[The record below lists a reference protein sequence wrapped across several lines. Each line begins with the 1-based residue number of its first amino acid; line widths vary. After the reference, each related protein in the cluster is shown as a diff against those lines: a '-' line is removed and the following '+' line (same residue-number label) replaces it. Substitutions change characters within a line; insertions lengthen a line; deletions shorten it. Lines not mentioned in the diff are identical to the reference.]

1 MIDYEGYPYLSFIDE
16 NIQKELNNRSA
27 QDNRIRNINAWVKVT
42 SGVQQTKATTSRSEI
57 AYTDGRLYT
66 LQSILTTQSSSIGY
80 DFNSIYDEVDNRP
93 APGIIS
99 IDIKYTGDV
108 GGVRVAQ
115 IKWQVNSLDQ
125 FQKYAPY
132 FLNPGR
138 TMLVEFGW
146 TNQLSSIYELSRAEY
161 DAMKAD
167 KSLEAWEYLNERSLK
182 SNGMYDAMLGM
193 VTNYDFNLRE
203 DGGYDIMSEV
213 TSQGNLMYG
222 LNLVHQANVSGQGEN
237 KDVYQTTIKNFVRD
251 ELNDVVAAWPKTSNT
266 LVNLLPG
273 KKVADD
279 VDVYIDSE
287 AEIPNNK
294 FITWG
299 FIEDI
304 IVNPWIGIRFGKQTN
319 GTNGKPMFQLK
330 STDTTNPTSD
340 TAYTTYAPVENQSN
354 YRSVKISNHPRLRT
368 TNLNVCF
375 INNTISSK
383 GHNFLNFS
391 EPADGASSDTES
403 NTGYLRNIYVNLA
416 YVYESFDLADTLS
429 DALLRILNEISSTC
443 IQFWDFN
450 LKLSEKD
457 QTLRVIDKN
466 YSDKFLKQLI
476 DSSKNTEDNIVKKI
490 YLFRVY
496 GGNGFIKT
504 INFSSKLSTDVAMT
518 SMYANNK
525 EETDNYII
533 NSDSDAFRS
542 IWGAGTYSDYFYET
556 LYYKTKNRDDYL
568 NPGSKG
574 TDKDN
579 KVNVLSLHDNDDN
592 KAFIESKQFLP
603 TKEKNIDEINL
614 MKDKVYGKS
623 ETEDQKSNLIIP
635 ADFEMTMEGIA
646 GLRIGDLFWIDA
658 VPDMYLENAVFQ
670 IVGIS
675 QAVQNNYWSTTIRAM
690 LKVTNTGV
698 SAKQIKSDK
707 TRSGITTPKIK
718 QTIQSLNVDGRDTS
732 IVTAIDKAETLAL
745 LKEIWQNKSIEGFKV
760 SDKVLSDAAII
771 INAES
776 SFKATNFNTTPPDY
790 SLGLF
795 QINLIKPGL
804 YAERVQ
810 WSDLGVIKDKAS
822 VHPTT
827 GKSLINHNLWDKKV
841 NIKAAKRIFQQAHYS
856 WSPWSTQIHLSSDR
870 IKPPRNEIT

>member
-16 NIQKELNNRSA
+16 KIQKEMNNRSA

-42 SGVQQTKATTSRSEI
+42 SGVQQIKGSTNRNEI
-57 AYTDGRLYT
+57 PYNNGELYT

-80 DFNSIYDEVDNRP
+80 DFNSLYNEVDNRP
-93 APGIIS
+93 EPGIIS

-146 TNQLSSIYELSRAEY
+146 TNQSSSIYELSRDEY
-161 DAMKAD
+161 DAMKFD
-167 KSLEAWEYLNERSLK
+167 KSLKAWEYLNERSLK
-182 SNGMYDAMLGM
+182 SNGMYDGMLGM

-203 DGGYDIMSEV
+203 DGGFDIMTEV

-251 ELNDVVAAWPKTSNT
+251 ELNDIATAWPAVSNT
-266 LVNLLPG
+266 LINLLPG
-273 KKVADD
+273 KKLAPD
-279 VDVYIDSE
+279 VDVYIDKKSE
-287 AEIPNNK
+287 SPNNR

-304 IVNPWIGIRFGKQTN
+304 IVNPWIGIRFGKQED

-330 STDTTNPTSD
+330 STDASNF
-340 TAYTTYAPVENQSN
+340 YATGQDAGF
-354 YRSVKISNHPRLRT
+354 RSVKISNHPRLRT

-375 INNTISSK
+375 INNTLSSK
-383 GHNFLNFS
+383 DHNFLNFS
-391 EPADGASSDTES
+391 EPADGASSDAES

-416 YVYESFDLADTLS
+416 YVYESFDLSDTLS
-429 DALLRILNEISSTC
+429 DALLRILNEISSAC

-466 YSDKFLKQLI
+466 YSDQFLKQLI
-476 DSSKNTEDNIVKKI
+476 DGSKNTEDNIVKKI
-490 YLFRVY
+490 YLFRAY

-504 INFSSKLSTDVAMT
+504 INFSSKLSNDVAMT

-525 EETDNYII
+525 EETDNYVM

-542 IWGAGTYSDYFYET
+542 IWGAGTYRDYFYET

-568 NPGSKG
+568 NPASKG
-574 TDKDN
+574 KDDA

-592 KAFIESKQFLP
+592 KEFKEAQQFLP

-614 MKDKVYGKS
+614 MKEKVYGKS

-635 ADFEMTMEGIA
+635 ADFEMTIEGIS
-646 GLRIGDLFWIDA
+646 GLKIGDLFWIDA
-658 VPDMYLENAVFQ
+658 VPDMYLQDAVFQ
-670 IVGIS
+670 IVGIT
-675 QAVQNNYWSTTIRAM
+675 QAVQNNYWSTSIRAM

-698 SAKQIKSDK
+698 SAKQIKSD
-707 TRSGITTPKIK
+707 TSRSGITTPKIK
-718 QTIQSLNVDGRDTS
+718 QTIQSLNTDGRDTS
-732 IVTAIDKAETLAL
+732 IIDAADKAETLAL
-745 LKEIWQNKSIEGFKV
+745 LKQVWQDKSIEGFKV
-760 SDKVLSDAAII
+760 SDKILSDAAII

-776 SFKATNFNTTPPDY
+776 SFKPNNFNTTPPDY

-827 GKSLINHNLWDKKV
+827 QKSLINHNLWDKKT
-841 NIKAAKRIFQQAHYS
+841 NIKSAKRIFKQANYS
-856 WSPWSTQIHLSSDR
+856 WTPWSTKIHLSSDR
-870 IKPPRNEIT
+870 VKPPKNEIT